1 MRARVVRR
9 QAALTLIELL
19 VVMMILVILASAV
32 ALSVVN
38 KMHVARVNAA
48 KADIATLEEAL
59 EHYQLAMGE
68 YPTSEQGLMALY
80 EPPSGVEADT
90 WRQKG
95 GPFVKKKNFT
105 DPWGHDYLYTSPG
118 ADGRDFDIVSY
129 GADGRAG
136 GEGKD
141 ADINSWDLGRPSG
154 SSKQ

>member
-1 MRARVVRR
+1 MRGRLVRR
-9 QAALTLIELL
+9 HAALTLIELL

-48 KADIATLEEAL
+48 KADIATFESAL
-59 EHYQLAMGE
+59 DLYQLAMGE
-68 YPTSEQGLMALY
+68 YPTTEQGLMALF
-80 EPPSGVEADT
+80 EPPSGVDADA

-95 GPFVKKKNFT
+95 GPFVKKKNFS
-105 DPWGHDYLYTSPG
+105 DAWGHEYVYTSPG
-118 ADGRDFDIVSY
+118 ADGRPYDIVSY

-141 ADINSWDLGRPSG
+141 ADICSWDVARPSPG
-154 SSKQ
+154 K